1 MRKIISGLALSSAL
15 ICSLSVNAAEH
26 VIKMLDTDAQGNIMV
41 FDPPFI
47 KVNKGDTI
55 KFVAT
60 NPGHNNISRHV
71 PNGASS
77 WKGEVSQ
84 DVTITVDAEGVYLY
98 ECDLHKFLGMVGVIQ
113 VGAAKNLDPVKAAAD
128 KLTAGMAMSGERVA
142 EYLSMVEE

>member
-1 MRKIISGLALSSAL
+1 MRKIISGLVLFSAMV
-15 ICSLSVNAAEH
+15 CTMSANAAEH
-26 VIKMLDTDAQGNIMV
+26 VIKMLDTGADGNIMV
-41 FDPPFI
+41 FEPAFI

-55 KFVAT
+55 KFVSA

-71 PNGASS
+71 PDGAKN

-113 VGAAKNLDPVKAAAD
+113 VGKAKNLDAAKAAAD
-128 KLTAGMAMSGERVA
+128 KVTAGMAMGAERMA
-142 EYLSMVEE
+142 EYLTHVK